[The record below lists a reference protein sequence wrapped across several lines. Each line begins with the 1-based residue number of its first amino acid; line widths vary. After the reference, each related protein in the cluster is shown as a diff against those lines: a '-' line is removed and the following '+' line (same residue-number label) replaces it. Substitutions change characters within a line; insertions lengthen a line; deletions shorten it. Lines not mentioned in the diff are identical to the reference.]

1 MGSSKTRFV
10 DSLEVA
16 VDDWYYMHYGEHR
29 NDKLL
34 SMLDLK
40 LFKIAVHDY
49 VFLHFSQED
58 RDAIKEAWS
67 PK

>member
-1 MGSSKTRFV
+1 MGNSKSRFV
-10 DSLEVA
+10 DALEVL
-16 VDDWYYMHYGEHR
+16 VDDWYYMHYGEPR

-40 LFKIAVHDY
+40 LFKVAVHDY

-58 RDAIKEAWS
+58 RDAIRQAWS
-67 PK
+67 PE